1 MSVSLSQGVGRAGAG
16 YSGDVADIPNAGD
29 QSFQHPVLRE
39 QLSPEQ
45 QVLSLPQRD
54 ASRPMVAPL
63 TRHLGPQLTVANP
76 VWIGDPIPRLRGLQ
90 KLLIEHSLAT
100 PEADRPEFMD
110 AISVVERAVQL
121 RLRLQQ
127 MHMNELEPD
136 GKPDDSK
143 PEKGTRS

>member
-1 MSVSLSQGVGRAGAG
+1 MSVSLSQSVGRSGVA

-29 QSFQHPVLRE
+29 QSLSHPVLRE
-39 QLSPEQ
+39 LLSPEQ
-45 QVLSLPQRD
+45 QALSLPQQD

-76 VWIGDPIPRLRGLQ
+76 VWIGDPVPRLRGLQ

-100 PEADRPEFMD
+100 PESDRPEFMA

-136 GKPDDSK
+136 SNPEDSK